1 MDIYSFDCPEG
12 TPESKYI
19 PLDIMSDFSIGESI
33 ARIPDLV
40 KKAKSLN
47 MKALALTDRTL
58 SGVIEFYLLCK
69 HNNIKPIVGQKI
81 AFGNNEVN
89 LLCKDF
95 EAYKILC
102 RHSLDIQEANNC
114 PITVTELSLTK
125 NEASHFVCTALYSDK
140 GLQDL
145 FSDNLYTQI
154 DFSDLEAHPEI
165 AEKLDTT
172 KCVITSPIRFIEKE
186 DSDALAA
193 MRLYLKNPE
202 EIKSKHYFIDGT
214 EILPF
219 LEKIDY
225 PELLENLHHIE
236 EQISFIFPENY
247 FTTPEAHERLLDSLP
262 EFDNAEQTL
271 RALGYEGLESK
282 ANEFEDIN
290 TAIARLEYEVNDI
303 VSHHWEKVFLLHHE
317 LVSWCSQNG
326 IEHGPGRGSAPGSL
340 VSYLLEITNVNPLKH
355 GLLYERFLSPL
366 RLCYPDFDIDYDYER
381 LDEVINHLKEK
392 YGSGSVIRII
402 SYGRLKC
409 WQSLKIAGKY
419 LNYADEE
426 IEKIKTIIVNNYNPR
441 LSLSRL
447 LDSRSNI
454 YDNDIIPHWDGVK
467 LQGFFRDKKN
477 EKLIKIACYLESVKC
492 NKGLHASGYIVTNN
506 SASQYVPVLKD
517 EKSGWLYS
525 EYTFDSLE
533 FVGLY
538 KNDLLGLKQLTKL
551 KLLSDEIATNEKVE
565 FDYKSIPLED
575 ESTIEAFAK
584 GSTTDVFQF
593 ESSGMKKILKQ
604 FKPEVFSDLVLMNTM
619 YRPGPMDYIPTIIE
633 TKEGCRNRYDFPGCR
648 NILNESYG
656 LPVYQEQIMQI
667 AQNIAGYTLGA
678 ADMFRRA
685 LGKKKPDVLMNRKED
700 FVSGAVQ
707 KGIVTE
713 KQAVEIFEILIPFA
727 GYAFNKSHALSYTLM
742 AWWEMYM
749 KVHYP
754 REYKKVIKNF
764 IDDYDYE
771 DDF

>member
-1 MDIYSFDCPEG
+1 MDIYTFDCPEG
-12 TPESKYI
+12 IPESKYI
-19 PLDIMSDFSIGESI
+19 PLDVMSDFSIGESI
-33 ARIPDLV
+33 ARTPELV

-102 RHSLDIQEANNC
+102 RHSLELQEANNC
-114 PITVTELSLTK
+114 PITVTELPLTK
-125 NEASHFVCTALYSDK
+125 DEASHFVCTSLYSDK

-219 LEKIDY
+219 LEKIDH
-225 PELLENLHHIE
+225 PELLKNLHHIE
-236 EQISFIFPENY
+236 EQISFVFPEDY
-247 FTTPEAHERLLDSLP
+247 FTTLGAHERLLDSLP
-262 EFDNAEQTL
+262 DFDNAEQTL
-271 RALGYEGLESK
+271 KALAYEGLESK
-282 ANEFEDIN
+282 ASEFEDIN

-317 LVSWCSQNG
+317 LVSWCSQNR

-340 VSYLLEITNVNPLKH
+340 VSYLLGITNVNPIKH
-355 GLLYERFLSPL
+355 GLIYERFANPE
-366 RLCYPDFDIDYDYER
+366 RLCNPDFDIDYDYEQ
-381 LDEVINHLKEK
+381 LDKVVNHLKEK
-392 YGSGSVIRII
+392 YGSENVIRIETF
-402 SYGRLKC
+402 GTLKC
-409 WQSLKIAGKY
+409 WQVLKIAGNY
-419 LNYADEE
+419 LNYPDEE
-426 IEKIKTIIVNNYNPR
+426 IEEITKTIHNSWIPR
-441 LSLSRL
+441 LSLERL
-447 LDSRSNI
+447 LNSQSYLYKDV
-454 YDNDIIPHWDGVK
+454 IPHWDGVK

-477 EKLIKIACYLESVKC
+477 EKLVEIARCLESVKC

-551 KLLSDEIATNEKVE
+551 KQLSDEIAKRTKDT

-575 ESTIEAFAK
+575 ESTIEEFAK

-593 ESSGMKKILKQ
+593 ESPGMKKILKQ
-604 FKPEVFSDLVLMNTM
+604 FKPETFSDLVLLNAM

-633 TKEGCRNRYDFPGCR
+633 TKEGCRNRYDFPGCQEL
-648 NILNESYG
+648 LNESYG

-667 AQNIAGYTLGA
+667 AQTLAGYSLGE

-685 LGKKKPDVLMNRKED
+685 LGKKKIDVLMAKKKD
-700 FVSGAVQ
+700 FVDRTVQ

-713 KQAVEIFEILIPFA
+713 RQAVEIFEILIPFA
-727 GYAFNKSHALSYTLM
+727 GYVFKNLM
-742 AWWEMYM
+742 
-749 KVHYP
+749 HFHT
-754 REYKKVIKNF
+754 R
-764 IDDYDYE
+764 
-771 DDF
+771 

>member
-1 MDIYSFDCPEG
+1 MDIYTFTRSEGLPEG
-12 TPESKYI
+12 KYI
-19 PLDIMSDFSIGESI
+19 PLDVMSDYSIGESI

-40 KKAKSLN
+40 KRAKSLN

-58 SGVIEFYLLCK
+58 SGVFEFYLLCQN
-69 HNNIKPIVGQKI
+69 NNIKPIIGQKI

-89 LLCKDF
+89 LLCKDL

-102 RHSLDIQEANNC
+102 RHSLEFQEANNC
-114 PITVTELSLTK
+114 PITVTELPLTK
-125 NEASHFVCTALYSDK
+125 DEASHFVCTALYSDK

-172 KCVITSPIRFIEKE
+172 KCVITNPIRFIEME
-186 DSDALAA
+186 DADALAA
-193 MRLYLKNPE
+193 MKLYLKNPR
-202 EIKSKHYFIDGT
+202 EIKSKNYFIDGT

-219 LEKIDY
+219 LEKIAH

-236 EQISFIFPENY
+236 EQISFVFPEDY
-247 FTTPEAHERLLDSLP
+247 FTTPGAHERLLDSLP
-262 EFDNAEQTL
+262 DFDNAEQTL
-271 RALGYEGLESK
+271 KVLVYEGLESK
-282 ANEFEDIN
+282 ASEFEDIN
-290 TAIARLEYEVNDI
+290 AAIARLEYEVNDI
-303 VSHHWEKVFLLHHE
+303 ITHHWERIFLLHHE
-317 LVSWCSQNG
+317 LVTWCSQNG

-340 VSYLLEITNVNPLKH
+340 VSYLLGITNVNPLKH

-392 YGSGSVIRII
+392 YGSESVIRII
-402 SYGRLKC
+402 SYGRLKN

-426 IEKIKTIIVNNYNPR
+426 IEHIKTIIANHYNPR
-441 LSLSRL
+441 LSLSSL
-447 LDSRSNI
+447 LNSNL
-454 YDNDIIPHWDGVK
+454 YMYKDGIPHWDGVK
-467 LQGFFRDKKN
+467 LLGFFRDKIN
-477 EKLIKIACYLESVKC
+477 DKLIKIACCLESVKC
-492 NKGLHASGYIVTNN
+492 NKELHASGYIVTNN

-533 FVGLY
+533 FAGLY

-551 KLLSDEIATNEKVE
+551 KQLSDEIAKNEKVE

-575 ESTIEAFAK
+575 ENTIEAFAK

-593 ESSGMKKILKQ
+593 ESPGMKKILKQ
-604 FKPEVFSDLVLMNTM
+604 FKPETFSDLVLMNNM
-619 YRPGPMDYIPTIIE
+619 YRPGLMDYIPTIIE

-727 GYAFNKSHALSYTLM
+727 GYAFNKAHALSYTLM
-742 AWWEMYM
+742 ACWEMYI

-754 REYKKVIKNF
+754 KEYKKIIKNYK
-764 IDDYDYE
+764 DYFE
-771 DDF
+771 SEKV

>member
-1 MDIYSFDCPEG
+1 MDIYTFDCPEG
-12 TPESKYI
+12 ISESKYI
-19 PLDIMSDFSIGESI
+19 PLDVMSDFSIGESI
-33 ARIPDLV
+33 ARTPELI

-69 HNNIKPIVGQKI
+69 NNNIKPIIGQKI

-89 LLCKDF
+89 LLCKDL

-114 PITVTELSLTK
+114 PITVTELPLTK
-125 NEASHFVCTALYSDK
+125 DEASHFVCTALYSDK

-219 LEKIDY
+219 LEKIDH

-236 EQISFIFPENY
+236 EQISFVFPEDY
-247 FTTPEAHERLLDSLP
+247 FTTPGAHERLLDSLP
-262 EFDNAEQTL
+262 DFDNAEQTL
-271 RALGYEGLESK
+271 KALAYEGLESK
-282 ANEFEDIN
+282 ASEFEDIN
-290 TAIARLEYEVNDI
+290 AAIARLEYEVNDI
-303 VSHHWEKVFLLHHE
+303 VTHHWERIFLLHHE
-317 LVSWCSQNG
+317 LVTWCSQNG

-340 VSYLLEITNVNPLKH
+340 VSYLLGITNVNPLKH
-355 GLLYERFLSPL
+355 GLIYERFANPE
-366 RLCYPDFDIDYDYER
+366 RLCNPDFDIDYDYEQ
-381 LDEVINHLKEK
+381 LDKVVNHLKEK
-392 YGSGSVIRII
+392 YGSENVIRIETF
-402 SYGRLKC
+402 GTLKC
-409 WQSLKIAGKY
+409 WQVLKIAGKY
-419 LNYADEE
+419 LNYPDEKIEE
-426 IEKIKTIIVNNYNPR
+426 ITKTIHNFWIPR
-441 LSLSRL
+441 LSLERL
-447 LDSRSNI
+447 LNSSSNV
-454 YDNDIIPHWDGVK
+454 YNNDTIPHWDGVK

-477 EKLIKIACYLESVKC
+477 EKLVKIARCLEGVKF
-492 NKGLHASGYIVTNN
+492 NKGLHATGYIVTNN

-517 EKSGWLYS
+517 EKTNWFYS
-525 EYTFDSLE
+525 EYTFDILE

-551 KLLSDEIATNEKVE
+551 KQLSDEIAKNTKEI
-565 FDYKSIPLED
+565 FDYKEIPLED

-593 ESSGMKKILKQ
+593 ESPGMKKILKQ
-604 FKPEVFSDLVLMNTM
+604 FKPETFSDLVLLNAM

-633 TKEGCRNRYDFPGCR
+633 TKEGCRNREDFPGCQEL
-648 NILNESYG
+648 LNESYG
-656 LPVYQEQIMQI
+656 LLVYQEQILQI
-667 AQNIAGYTLGA
+667 AQILAGYSLGE

-685 LGKKKPDVLMNRKED
+685 LGKKKIDVLMAKKKD
-700 FVSGAVQ
+700 FVDRAVQ

-713 KQAVEIFEILIPFA
+713 RQAVEIFEILIPFA
-727 GYAFNKSHALSYTLM
+727 GYAFNKSHAFSYTLM
-742 AWWEMYM
+742 AWWEMYI

-754 REYKKVIKNF
+754 KEYRKVINNF
-764 IDDYDYE
+764 KDY
-771 DDF
+771 

>member
-1 MDIYSFDCPEG
+1 MDLLTYDCPEG
-12 TPESKYI
+12 IPESKYI
-19 PLDIMSDFSIGESI
+19 SLDVMSDYSIGESI
-33 ARIPDLV
+33 ARIPALV
-40 KKAKSLN
+40 EKAKSLN

-58 SGVIEFYLLCK
+58 AGAIEFYLLCK
-69 HNNIKPIVGQKI
+69 HNNIKSIIGQKI
-81 AFGNNEVN
+81 AFGNNEGN

-102 RHSLDIQEANNC
+102 RHSLDIREANNC
-114 PITVTELSLTK
+114 PITVTELPLSK
-125 NEASHFVCTALYSDK
+125 DEASHFVCTALYSDK

-186 DSDALAA
+186 DSDALSA

-225 PELLENLHHIE
+225 PELLENLHLIE
-236 EQISFIFPENY
+236 EQISYIFPEDY
-247 FTTPEAHERLLDSLP
+247 FTTPKAHERLLDSLP
-262 EFDNAEQTL
+262 DFDNAEQSL
-271 RALGYEGLESK
+271 KALAYEGLESK
-282 ANEFEDIN
+282 ASEFEDIN
-290 TAIARLEYEVNDI
+290 AAIARLEYEVNDI
-303 VSHHWEKVFLLHHE
+303 ITHHWERIFLLHHE
-317 LVSWCSQNG
+317 LVTWCSQNG

-340 VSYLLEITNVNPLKH
+340 VSYLLGITNVNPLKH

-426 IEKIKTIIVNNYNPR
+426 IEQIKTIIVNNYNPR

-447 LDSRSNI
+447 LDSSSNV
-454 YDNDIIPHWDGVK
+454 YNNDTIPHWDGVK

-477 EKLIKIACYLESVKC
+477 EKLLKTARCLESIKC
-492 NKGLHASGYIVTNN
+492 NKGLHASGHIVTNN
-506 SASQYVPVLKD
+506 STFQYVPVLKD
-517 EKSGWLYS
+517 EKTNWLYS
-525 EYTFDSLE
+525 EYTFDILE

-538 KNDLLGLKQLTKL
+538 KKDLLGLKQLTKL
-551 KLLSDEIATNEKVE
+551 KQLSDKIATNEKVE

-593 ESSGMKKILKQ
+593 ESLGMKKILKQ
-604 FKPEVFSDLVLMNTM
+604 FKPETFSDLVLINAL
-619 YRPGPMDYIPTIIE
+619 YRPGPMDYIPEMIE
-633 TKEGCRNRYDFPGCR
+633 RKESVRYRNDFPGCEE
-648 NILNESYG
+648 ILQESYG

-667 AQNIAGYTLGA
+667 AQNIADYTLGA

-685 LGKKKPDVLMNRKED
+685 LVKKKPDVLLNQKED

-713 KQAVEIFEILIPFA
+713 KQAVEIFQILIPFA
-727 GYAFNKSHALSYTLM
+727 GYAFNKSHAVAYTLM
-742 AWWEMYM
+742 AYWEMYI

-754 REYKKVIKNF
+754 KEYKKVNKNF
-764 IDDYDYE
+764 KKEFEREEY
-771 DDF
+771 

>member
-1 MDIYSFDCPEG
+1 MDLYTYECLEG

-33 ARIPDLV
+33 AHIPDLV

-69 HNNIKPIVGQKI
+69 HNNIKPLIGQKI

-114 PITVTELSLTK
+114 PITVTELPLTK
-125 NEASHFVCTALYSDK
+125 DEASHFVCTALYSDK

-186 DSDALAA
+186 DSDALSA

-219 LEKIDY
+219 LEKIEH
-225 PELLENLHHIE
+225 PELLENLRHIE
-236 EQISFIFPENY
+236 EQISYIFPEDY
-247 FTTPEAHERLLDSLP
+247 FTTPKAHERLLDSLP
-262 EFDNAEQTL
+262 DFDNAEQTL
-271 RALGYEGLESK
+271 KALAYEGLESK
-282 ANEFEDIN
+282 ASEFEDIN
-290 TAIARLEYEVNDI
+290 AAIARLEYEVNDI
-303 VSHHWEKVFLLHHE
+303 ITHHWERIFLLHHE
-317 LVSWCSQNG
+317 LVTWCSQNG

-340 VSYLLEITNVNPLKH
+340 VSYLLGITNVNPLKH

-366 RLCYPDFDIDYDYER
+366 ILCYPDIDIDYDYER

-392 YGSGSVIRII
+392 YGSGSVIRTM

-426 IEKIKTIIVNNYNPR
+426 IEQIKTIIVNNYNPR

-447 LDSRSNI
+447 LDSSSNV
-454 YDNDIIPHWDGVK
+454 YNNDTIPHWEGVK

-477 EKLIKIACYLESVKC
+477 EKLLKIARCLESAKC

-506 SASQYVPVLKD
+506 SAFQYVPVLKD
-517 EKSGWLYS
+517 EKTNWLYS
-525 EYTFDSLE
+525 EYTFDILE

-551 KLLSDEIATNEKVE
+551 KQLSDKIATNEKVE

-593 ESSGMKKILKQ
+593 ESLGMKKILKQ
-604 FKPEVFSDLVLMNTM
+604 FKPETFSDLVLINAL
-619 YRPGPMDYIPTIIE
+619 YRPGPMDYIPEMIE
-633 TKEGCRNRYDFPGCR
+633 RKESVRYRNDFPGCEE
-648 NILNESYG
+648 ILQESYG

-685 LGKKKPDVLMNRKED
+685 LGKKKIEVLLAKNAEFTERA
-700 FVSGAVQ
+700 SA
-707 KGIVTE
+707 KGIVNE
-713 KQAVEIFEILIPFA
+713 KQAEEIFEILIPFA
-727 GYAFNKSHALSYTLM
+727 GYAFNKSHAVSYTLM
-742 AWWEMYM
+742 AYWEMYM

-754 REYKKVIKNF
+754 RIYKKVIKNF
-764 IDDYDYE
+764 KKEFEREEY
-771 DDF
+771 

>member
-12 TPESKYI
+12 IPESKYI
-19 PLDIMSDFSIGESI
+19 PLDVMSDFSIGESI
-33 ARIPDLV
+33 ARTPELV

-69 HNNIKPIVGQKI
+69 NNNIKPIIGQKI

-89 LLCKDF
+89 LLCKDL

-102 RHSLDIQEANNC
+102 RHSLEIQEANNC
-114 PITVTELSLTK
+114 PITVTELPLTK
-125 NEASHFVCTALYSDK
+125 DEASHFVCTALYSNK

-154 DFSDLEAHPEI
+154 DFSDLGAHPEI
-165 AEKLDTT
+165 AQKLDTT

-193 MRLYLKNPE
+193 MRLYFNNPE

-236 EQISFIFPENY
+236 EQISFIFPEDY
-247 FTTPEAHERLLDSLP
+247 FTTSGSHERLLDSLP
-262 EFDNAEQTL
+262 DFDNAEQTL
-271 RALGYEGLESK
+271 KALAYEGLESK
-282 ANEFEDIN
+282 ASEFEDIN
-290 TAIARLEYEVNDI
+290 AAIARLEYEVNDI
-303 VSHHWEKVFLLHHE
+303 ITHHWERIFLLHHE
-317 LVSWCSQNG
+317 LVTWCSQNG

-340 VSYLLEITNVNPLKH
+340 VSYLLGITNVNPLKH
-355 GLLYERFLSPL
+355 GLIYERFANPE
-366 RLCYPDFDIDYDYER
+366 RLCNPDFDIDYDYEQ
-381 LDEVINHLKEK
+381 LDKVVNHLKEK
-392 YGSGSVIRII
+392 YGSENVIRIEAF
-402 SYGRLKC
+402 GTLKC
-409 WQSLKIAGKY
+409 WQVLKIAGKY
-419 LNYADEE
+419 LNYPDEE
-426 IEKIKTIIVNNYNPR
+426 IEEITKTIHNCWIPR
-441 LSLSRL
+441 LSLERL
-447 LDSRSNI
+447 INSSSNI
-454 YDNDIIPHWDGVK
+454 FDNAIIPHWDGVK

-477 EKLIKIACYLESVKC
+477 EKLVKIALCLESVKC

-517 EKSGWLYS
+517 EKTNWLYS
-525 EYTFDSLE
+525 EYTFDMLE
-533 FVGLY
+533 YAGLY
-538 KNDLLGLKQLTKL
+538 NNDLLGLKELTKL
-551 KLLSDEIATNEKVE
+551 KQLSDEISKNTKED
-565 FDYKSIPLED
+565 FDYKTIPLKD
-575 ESTIEAFAK
+575 ETTIEAFAK
-584 GSTTDVFQF
+584 GSTADVFQF
-593 ESSGMKKILKQ
+593 ESRGMKKILKQ
-604 FKPEVFSDLVLMNTM
+604 FKPETFSDLVLMNTM

-633 TKEGCRNRYDFPGCR
+633 TKKGCHNREDFPGCQEL
-648 NILNESYG
+648 LNESYG

-667 AQNIAGYTLGA
+667 AQTLAGYSLGE

-685 LGKKKPDVLMNRKED
+685 LVKKKLDVLMAKKKD
-700 FVSGAVQ
+700 FVERAVQ
-707 KGIVTE
+707 KGITE
-713 KQAVEIFEILIPFA
+713 EQAVEIFEILIPFA

-754 REYKKVIKNF
+754 KEYKKVIKNF
-764 IDDYDYE
+764 K
-771 DDF
+771 DDFEWEED

>member
-1 MDIYSFDCPEG
+1 MNLCTYECPEG

-19 PLDIMSDFSIGESI
+19 PLDVMSDFSIGESI

-69 HNNIKPIVGQKI
+69 HNNIKPIIGQKI

-102 RHSLDIQEANNC
+102 RHSLEFQEANNC
-114 PITVTELSLTK
+114 PITVNELPLSK
-125 NEASHFVCTALYSDK
+125 YEASHFVCTSLYADK
-140 GLQDL
+140 DL
-145 FSDNLYTQI
+145 LELFGDNLYTQI
-154 DFSDLEAHPEI
+154 DFSDLKSHPEKI
-165 AEKLDTT
+165 EKQDIT
-172 KCVITSPIRFIEKE
+172 KSVITTPVRFIEKE
-186 DSDALAA
+186 DSEALEA
-193 MRLYLKNPE
+193 MKLYLNTQVKVESDN
-202 EIKSKHYFIDGT
+202 YFCDDT
-214 EILPF
+214 EIIPL
-219 LEKIDY
+219 LEKIEH
-225 PELLENLHHIE
+225 PELLENLSHIE
-236 EQISFIFPENY
+236 EQISYIFPENY
-247 FTTPEAHERLLDSLP
+247 FTTPGAHERLLDSLP
-262 EFDNAEQTL
+262 DFDNAEQTL
-271 RALGYEGLESK
+271 KALAYEGLESK
-282 ANEFEDIN
+282 ASEFEDIN

-392 YGSGSVIRII
+392 YGSGSVIRIV

-419 LNYADEE
+419 LNYANEE
-426 IEKIKTIIVNNYNPR
+426 IEQIKTIIVNNYNPR

-447 LDSRSNI
+447 LDSSSNV
-454 YDNDIIPHWDGVK
+454 YNNDTIPHWDGVK

-477 EKLIKIACYLESVKC
+477 EKLLKIACCLESVKC

-506 SASQYVPVLKD
+506 SASQYVPILKD
-517 EKSGWLYS
+517 EKTNWLYS
-525 EYTFDSLE
+525 EYTFDILE

-538 KNDLLGLKQLTKL
+538 KNDLLGLKELTKL
-551 KLLSDEIATNEKVE
+551 KQLSDEISKNTKED
-565 FDYKSIPLED
+565 FYYKTIPLKD
-575 ESTIEAFAK
+575 ETTIEAFAK

-593 ESSGMKKILKQ
+593 ESQGMKKILKQ
-604 FKPEVFSDLVLMNTM
+604 FKPETFSDLVLMNTM
-619 YRPGPMDYIPTIIE
+619 YRPEPMDYIPTIIE
-633 TKEGCRNRYDFPGCR
+633 TKEGCRNRDDFPRCQEL
-648 NILNESYG
+648 LNESYG

-667 AQNIAGYTLGA
+667 AQTLAGYSLGE

-685 LGKKKPDVLMNRKED
+685 LGKKKIEVLLAKKAEFIER
-700 FVSGAVQ
+700 AAA
-707 KGIVTE
+707 KGIVNE
-713 KQAVEIFEILIPFA
+713 KQAEEIFEILIPFA
-727 GYAFNKSHALSYTLM
+727 GYAFNKSHAVAYTMM
-742 AWWEMYM
+742 AYWEMYI

-754 REYKKVIKNF
+754 REYKKVNKNF
-764 IDDYDYE
+764 KKEIDREEY
-771 DDF
+771 

>member
-1 MDIYSFDCPEG
+1 MDIYTFDCPEG
-12 TPESKYI
+12 IPESKYI
-19 PLDIMSDFSIGESI
+19 PLDVMSDFSIGESI

-69 HNNIKPIVGQKI
+69 NNNIKPIIGQKI

-89 LLCKDF
+89 LLCKDL

-102 RHSLDIQEANNC
+102 RHSLEIQEANNC
-114 PITVTELSLTK
+114 PITVTELPLTK
-125 NEASHFVCTALYSDK
+125 DEASHFVCTSLYSDK

-193 MRLYLKNPE
+193 MRLYLKNSE

-219 LEKIDY
+219 LEKIDH

-236 EQISFIFPENY
+236 EQISFVFPEDY
-247 FTTPEAHERLLDSLP
+247 FTTPGAHERLLDSLP
-262 EFDNAEQTL
+262 DFDNAEQTL
-271 RALGYEGLESK
+271 KALAYEGLESK
-282 ANEFEDIN
+282 ASEFENIN
-290 TAIARLEYEVNDI
+290 AAIARLEYEVNDI
-303 VSHHWEKVFLLHHE
+303 ITHHWERIFLLHHE
-317 LVSWCSQNG
+317 LVTWCSQNG

-340 VSYLLEITNVNPLKH
+340 VSYLLGITNVNPLKH
-355 GLLYERFLSPL
+355 GLIYERFANPE
-366 RLCYPDFDIDYDYER
+366 RLCNPDFDIDYDYEL
-381 LDEVINHLKEK
+381 LDKVVNHIKEK
-392 YGSGSVIRII
+392 YGSENVIRIE
-402 SYGRLKC
+402 SFGTLKC
-409 WQSLKIAGKY
+409 WQVLKIAGKY
-419 LNYADEE
+419 LNYPDEE
-426 IEKIKTIIVNNYNPR
+426 IEEITKTIHNFWIPR
-441 LSLSRL
+441 LSLERL
-447 LDSRSNI
+447 INSSSNI
-454 YDNDIIPHWDGVK
+454 FDNAIIPHWDGVK

-477 EKLIKIACYLESVKC
+477 EKLVKIALCLESVKC

-517 EKSGWLYS
+517 EKTNWLYS
-525 EYTFDSLE
+525 EYTFDMLE
-533 FVGLY
+533 YAGLY
-538 KNDLLGLKQLTKL
+538 KNDLLGLKELTKL
-551 KLLSDEIATNEKVE
+551 KQLSDEISKNTKED
-565 FDYKSIPLED
+565 FDYKTIPLKD
-575 ESTIEAFAK
+575 KTTIEAFAK
-584 GSTTDVFQF
+584 GSTTDIFQF
-593 ESSGMKKILKQ
+593 ESQGMKKILKQ
-604 FKPEVFSDLVLMNTM
+604 FKPETFSDLVLMNTM

-633 TKEGCRNRYDFPGCR
+633 TKEGCRNRDDFPGCQEL
-648 NILNESYG
+648 LNESYG

-667 AQNIAGYTLGA
+667 AQILAGYSLGE

-685 LGKKKPDVLMNRKED
+685 LVKKKLDVLMAKKKD
-700 FVSGAVQ
+700 FVERAVQ
-707 KGIVTE
+707 KGITE
-713 KQAVEIFEILIPFA
+713 EQAVEIFEILIPFA

-742 AWWEMYM
+742 AWWEMYI

-754 REYKKVIKNF
+754 KEYKKVIKNF
-764 IDDYDYE
+764 K
-771 DDF
+771 DDFEWEED

>member
-1 MDIYSFDCPEG
+1 MDLYTYECQEG

-19 PLDIMSDFSIGESI
+19 PLDVMSDFSIGESI

-40 KKAKSLN
+40 KKAKTSN
-47 MKALALTDRTL
+47 MKAIALTDRTL

-69 HNNIKPIVGQKI
+69 HNNIKPIIGQKI

-102 RHSLDIQEANNC
+102 RHSLDIREANNC
-114 PITVTELSLTK
+114 PITVTELPLTK
-125 NEASHFVCTALYSDK
+125 DEASHFVCTALYSDK

-172 KCVITSPIRFIEKE
+172 KCVITNPVRFIEKDNAE
-186 DSDALAA
+186 ALAA
-193 MRLYLKNPE
+193 MKLYLNTQVKVESEN
-202 EIKSKHYFIDGT
+202 YFCDDT
-214 EILPF
+214 EIIPF
-219 LEKIDY
+219 LKKIKH
-225 PELLENLHHIE
+225 PELLENLRHIE
-236 EQISFIFPENY
+236 EQISYIFPEDY
-247 FTTPEAHERLLDSLP
+247 FTTPKAHERLLDSLP
-262 EFDNAEQTL
+262 DFDNAEQTL
-271 RALGYEGLESK
+271 KALVYEGLESK
-282 ANEFEDIN
+282 ASEFEDIN
-290 TAIARLEYEVNDI
+290 AAIARLEYEVNDI
-303 VSHHWEKVFLLHHE
+303 ITHHWERIFLLHHE
-317 LVSWCSQNG
+317 LVTWCSQNG

-340 VSYLLEITNVNPLKH
+340 VSYLLGITNVNPLKH

-426 IEKIKTIIVNNYNPR
+426 IEQIKTIIVNNYNPR

-447 LDSRSNI
+447 LDSSSNV
-454 YDNDIIPHWDGVK
+454 YNNDTIPHWEGVK

-477 EKLIKIACYLESVKC
+477 EKLLKIARCLESAKC

-506 SASQYVPVLKD
+506 SAFQYVPVLKD
-517 EKSGWLYS
+517 EKTNWLYS
-525 EYTFDSLE
+525 EYTFDILE

-551 KLLSDEIATNEKVE
+551 KQLSDEIARNEKVE
-565 FDYKSIPLED
+565 FDYKTIPLED
-575 ESTIEAFAK
+575 ESTIKAFSK

-593 ESSGMKKILKQ
+593 ESLGMKKILKQ
-604 FKPEVFSDLVLMNTM
+604 FKPKTFSDLVLMNTL
-619 YRPGPMDYIPTIIE
+619 YRPGPMDYIPEMIE
-633 TKEGCRNRYDFPGCR
+633 RKESARYRNDFPGCEE
-648 NILNESYG
+648 ILQESYG

-667 AQNIAGYTLGA
+667 AQSLAGYSLGA

-685 LGKKKPDVLMNRKED
+685 LGKKKIEVLLAKNAEFTERA
-700 FVSGAVQ
+700 SA
-707 KGIVTE
+707 KGIVNE
-713 KQAVEIFEILIPFA
+713 KQAEEIFEILIPFA
-727 GYAFNKSHALSYTLM
+727 GYAFNKSHAVSYTLM
-742 AWWEMYM
+742 AYWEMYI

-754 REYKKVIKNF
+754 KEYKKVNKNF
-764 IDDYDYE
+764 KKEFEREEY
-771 DDF
+771 

>member
-1 MDIYSFDCPEG
+1 MDLLTYDCPEG
-12 TPESKYI
+12 TPECKYI

-40 KKAKSLN
+40 KKAKALN

-69 HNNIKPIVGQKI
+69 HNNIKPIIGQKI

-102 RHSLDIQEANNC
+102 RHSLEFQEANNC
-114 PITVTELSLTK
+114 PITVTELQLTK
-125 NEASHFVCTALYSDK
+125 DEASHFVCTSLYTDK
-140 GLQDL
+140 FLQEL
-145 FSDNLYTQI
+145 FGDNLYTQM

-165 AEKLDTT
+165 AENLDTT
-172 KCVITSPIRFIEKE
+172 KCVITNPVRFIEKE

-193 MRLYLKNPE
+193 MRLYLKTPE
-202 EIKSKHYFIDGT
+202 EIKSKNYFIDGT

-219 LEKIDY
+219 LEKIDH

-236 EQISFIFPENY
+236 EQISFVFPEDY
-247 FTTPEAHERLLDSLP
+247 FTTPGAHERLLDSLP
-262 EFDNAEQTL
+262 DFDIAEETL
-271 RALGYEGLESK
+271 KALAYEGLESK
-282 ANEFEDIN
+282 ASEFEDIN
-290 TAIARLEYEVNDI
+290 AAIARLEYEVNDI
-303 VSHHWEKVFLLHHE
+303 ITHHWERIFLLHHE
-317 LVSWCSQNG
+317 LVTWCSQNG

-340 VSYLLEITNVNPLKH
+340 VSYLLGITNVNPLKH
-355 GLLYERFLSPL
+355 GLIYERFVNPE
-366 RLCYPDFDIDYDYER
+366 RLCVPDFDIDYDYEQ
-381 LDEVINHLKEK
+381 LEKVANHLKEK

-426 IEKIKTIIVNNYNPR
+426 IEQIKTIIVNNYNPR
-441 LSLSRL
+441 FSLSSL
-447 LDSRSNI
+447 LNSNS
-454 YDNDIIPHWDGVK
+454 YMYKYGIPHWDGVK

-477 EKLIKIACYLESVKC
+477 EKLVEIARCLESVKY

-517 EKSGWLYS
+517 DKSGWLYS

-551 KLLSDEIATNEKVE
+551 KQLSDEIATNEKVE
-565 FDYKSIPLED
+565 FDYKTIPLED
-575 ESTIEAFAK
+575 ESTIEAFSK

-593 ESSGMKKILKQ
+593 ESQGMKKILKQ
-604 FKPEVFSDLVLMNTM
+604 FKPETFSDLVLMNAM

-633 TKEGCRNRYDFPGCR
+633 IKEGYRNKNYFPGCE

-667 AQNIAGYTLGA
+667 AQVLAGYSLGE

-685 LGKKKPDVLMNRKED
+685 IGKKKPDVLMNRKED

-713 KQAVEIFEILIPFA
+713 KQAVEIFEIFLIPFA
-727 GYAFNKSHALSYTLM
+727 GFAFNKSHALSYTLM

-764 IDDYDYE
+764 IDDFDYE

>member
-1 MDIYSFDCPEG
+1 MEIYTFDCPEG
-12 TPESKYI
+12 IPESKYI
-19 PLDIMSDFSIGESI
+19 PLDVMSDFSIGESI
-33 ARIPDLV
+33 ARTPELV

-58 SGVIEFYLLCK
+58 SGVIEFYLLCQN
-69 HNNIKPIVGQKI
+69 NNIKPIIGQKI
-81 AFGNNEVN
+81 AFRNNEVN
-89 LLCKDF
+89 LFCKDF

-102 RHSLDIQEANNC
+102 KHSLEFQEANNC
-114 PITVTELSLTK
+114 PITINELPLSK
-125 NEASHFVCTALYSDK
+125 DEASHFVCTALYSDK
-140 GLQDL
+140 ILQEL
-145 FSDNLYTQI
+145 FGDNLYTQM

-214 EILPF
+214 EIIPF
-219 LEKIDY
+219 LEKIDH

-236 EQISFIFPENY
+236 EQISFIFPEGY
-247 FTTPEAHERLLDSLP
+247 FTTPKAHERLLDRLP
-262 EFDNAEQTL
+262 DFDNAEQTL
-271 RALGYEGLESK
+271 KALAYNGLESK

-303 VSHHWEKVFLLHHE
+303 ISHHWEKIFLLHHE

-340 VSYLLEITNVNPLKH
+340 VSYLLGITNVNPLKH
-355 GLLYERFLSPL
+355 RLIYERFVNPEC
-366 RLCYPDFDIDYDYER
+366 LCVPDFDIDYDYEQ
-381 LDEVINHLKEK
+381 LDKVVNHIKEK
-392 YGSGSVIRII
+392 YGSENVIRIEAFGI
-402 SYGRLKC
+402 VKC
-409 WQSLKIAGKY
+409 WQVFKIAGKY
-419 LNYADEE
+419 LNYPEEE
-426 IEKIKTIIVNNYNPR
+426 IEQITKLILENWYPR

-467 LQGFFRDKKN
+467 LQFFFRDKKN
-477 EKLIKIACYLESVKC
+477 EKLVKIARCLERVKC
-492 NKGLHASGYIVTNN
+492 NRELHTSGYIVTNN

-525 EYTFDSLE
+525 EYTFDMLDQY
-533 FVGLY
+533 VGLY
-538 KNDLLGLKQLTKL
+538 KNDLLGLKELTRL
-551 KLLSDEIATNEKVE
+551 KQLSDEISKNTKED
-565 FDYKSIPLED
+565 FDYKTIPLKD
-575 ESTIEAFAK
+575 ETTIEAFAK

-593 ESSGMKKILKQ
+593 ESPGMKKILKQ
-604 FKPEVFSDLVLMNTM
+604 FKPETFSDLVLMNTM
-619 YRPGPMDYIPTIIE
+619 YRPGPMDYIPEMIE
-633 TKEGCRNRYDFPGCR
+633 RKESVRYRNDFPGCQEL
-648 NILNESYG
+648 LNESYG

-667 AQNIAGYTLGA
+667 AQTLAGYSLGE

-685 LGKKKPDVLMNRKED
+685 LVKKKPYVLMAKEKD
-700 FVSGAVQ
+700 FVERAVQ
-707 KGIVTE
+707 KGRTE
-713 KQAVEIFEILIPFA
+713 EHAVEIFEILIPFA
-727 GYAFNKSHALSYTLM
+727 SYAFNKSHAVSYTLM

-754 REYKKVIKNF
+754 KEYKKVIKKF
-764 IDDYDYE
+764 IDDFDYE
-771 DDF
+771 DEF